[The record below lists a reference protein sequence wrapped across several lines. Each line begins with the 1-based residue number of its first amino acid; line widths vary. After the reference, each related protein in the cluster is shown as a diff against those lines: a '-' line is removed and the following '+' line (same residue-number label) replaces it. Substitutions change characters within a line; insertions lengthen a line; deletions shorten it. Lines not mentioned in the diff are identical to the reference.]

1 MDVLQGD
8 VYDVVFLCAYFLV
21 FFNQNIDKLFPTS
34 A

>member
-1 MDVLQGD
+1 MDVLQRD

-21 FFNQNIDKLFPTS
+21 FFFCQNIS